1 MHKRII
7 CLFVLLNIV
16 SLLSFASEK
25 KLQKILSINMPEQ
38 TEILSLDEGKVL
50 NIGYD
55 VESGNFIE
63 VEYDKL
69 GMIIKYCNLNTM
81 KVLKKQIVSKKQILG
96 FSGITGAVAEPT
108 MNVKASIDYESK
120 KEFNLA
126 DYVSY
131 VDGMAIVYSAQNIKY
146 IELRF
151 FSSMFQTEFFF
162 CLNGDEITG
171 YNKRIEYEEP
181 YELKGATEN
190 VLSVFSY
197 NKSEIENDTDNVA
210 YIKLGLSLLE

>member
-7 CLFVLLNIV
+7 CLIVLLNIV

-96 FSGITGAVAEPT
+96 FSGITGAVAKPT